1 VLAHADIVERIADLD
16 RAIAQHPNEWA
27 LYLKRGELHRLHRNW
42 AAALE
47 DYDRAERIATE
58 LPDIHFYRGRMWYE
72 AGEPEAA
79 RAALDRFL
87 TLRPNHVDA
96 LITRSRVLAEL
107 GNYLAGAKD
116 LTRAIAVSKTPTPE
130 LYLERARHL
139 AAAGPSYVS
148 QALSGLD
155 EAIALLGPLVT
166 LINYAVEL
174 EVTHGRPVGALAR
187 LDLLPKRIAGQPHW
201 LAWRGDL
208 LMAAGKQEDAK
219 EAYLAGLQA
228 IERLP
233 ETRRKTRAMSALES
247 KLRTGLHT
255 ANDLP

>member
-1 VLAHADIVERIADLD
+1 MTHQHHRILVWHRLWKLSVFALMVLAIDFSPGQVLAHADIVDRVADLD
-16 RAIAQHPNEWA
+16 RAIAQRPNEWA
-27 LYLKRGELHRLHRNW
+27 LYLKRGELHRLDQNW

-47 DYDRAERIATE
+47 DYGRAERIATE

-87 TLRPNHVDA
+87 TLRPNHVGA
-96 LITRSRVLAEL
+96 QITRSRVLAEL
-107 GNYLAGAKD
+107 GDYLAGAKD
-116 LTRAIAVSKTPTPE
+116 LTRAIDVSKTPTPE

-166 LINYAVEL
+166 LIKYAVEL
-174 EVTHGRPVGALAR
+174 EPPERRLRTKPRFVWNTTGLGGKTGCSSEVNGGSGTEPAEAR
-187 LDLLPKRIAGQPHW
+187 VSSS
-201 LAWRGDL
+201 
-208 LMAAGKQEDAK
+208 
-219 EAYLAGLQA
+219 
-228 IERLP
+228 IERP
-233 ETRRKTRAMSALES
+233 
-247 KLRTGLHT
+247 
-255 ANDLP
+255 